1 MSWNRLLGHMIKSGS
16 LLSANQPSCHPVKQ
30 TLNRFFGCMPRADC
44 QPDMWT
50 FTKKGY
56 PALHSSLFLLCH
68 LLPSSLVSV
77 FPPIPSPH
85 PPFYSSTLSFFSV
98 FSLSVTPICP
108 EHLIPSSFCKFC
120 LQSFFTLQ
128 WQSCSSAR
136 LRSEP
141 TAKWSGFM
149 MGIGSSESLVHSWI
163 MYLLS
168 VPKQS
173 LHITQACPHR
183 ATEACAG
190 FTLHKLRYR
199 FCCPF

>member
-30 TLNRFFGCMPRADC
+30 TLNRFFGCLPWAAC

-85 PPFYSSTLSFFSV
+85 PPFYSSVLSFFSV
-98 FSLSVTPICP
+98 FFPLLSPLSVQSTSFPP
-108 EHLIPSSFCKFC
+108 PSVNFVFNPFLPSSDKVVP
-120 LQSFFTLQ
+120 LPGWDQSPLLNGV
-128 WQSCSSAR
+128 A
-136 LRSEP
+136 
-141 TAKWSGFM
+141 
-149 MGIGSSESLVHSWI
+149 SWW
-163 MYLLS
+163 
-168 VPKQS
+168 
-173 LHITQACPHR
+173 
-183 ATEACAG
+183 E
-190 FTLHKLRYR
+190 
-199 FCCPF
+199 

>member
-30 TLNRFFGCMPRADC
+30 TLNRFFGCMPRAAC

-50 FTKKGY
+50 FKKRVTLPFTPPY
-56 PALHSSLFLLCH
+56 SYFAIFFLPLWF
-68 LLPSSLVSV
+68 LYFLPSH
-77 FPPIPSPH
+77 FPTPH
-85 PPFYSSTLSFFSV
+85 FTPPFCLFSV
-98 FSLSVTPICP
+98 FFSPSVTPICP
-108 EHLIPSSFCKFC
+108 EHLIPTSFCKFC

-149 MGIGSSESLVHSWI
+149 MGIGSSECLVHSWI